1 MVEVPPGFAPVNAGD
16 TATFNTSTHT
26 SPTLSANVTIDSI
39 TFNLGASPFTIQ
51 TNGRVLTLLG
61 VGIVNNS
68 GNVQTINNN
77 NSTSGGAVG
86 QTIFTNAAT
95 ADSTV
100 ITNSGVGTSTQ
111 FVNNSTA
118 GNATITNSGAGSFTA
133 FTQGAS
139 GGNAA
144 LINANPTAFIT
155 IAELNGAGTTAGSI
169 AGNGTI
175 FLGSKNLTVGGNQQ
189 TTVFSGVI
197 SDGESSNLP
206 PSLATQ
212 QPSYV
217 GGSLTKVGTGTLT
230 LTGINTYTG
239 GTIIGGGT
247 LQLGNGGTSGS
258 VLGNI
263 VDNGILAFNRS
274 DSFTF
279 SGVISG
285 SGIVQQ
291 NGTGTTVLLGANT
304 YAGGTNLNGGVLS
317 ISQDANLGTPPGAPA
332 ANHLTFNAGRL
343 QATASFTLNPNR
355 GITLNGGGGTF
366 EITGANLLAYGGA
379 ITGAGNLTKVGT
391 GTLTLAGNNTYLG
404 STLVSAGILQAGSA
418 TAFSA
423 NSAFTVNSQLDLNGF
438 SNTIGSL
445 AGNGIVTNNGGASA
459 TLAVG
464 NDNTNTAFSGSLQDG
479 TSTLGLTKV
488 GTGTLTLAGNDTYLG
503 TTLVS
508 AGALQAGSAT
518 AFSANSAFT
527 VNSQLDLNGFS
538 NTIGSLAG
546 NGIVTN
552 NGGASATLA
561 VGNDNTNT
569 AFSGSLQDG
578 TSTLGL
584 TKVGTGTLTLA
595 GNNTYL
601 GTTLVSAGI
610 LQAGSGTAF
619 SASSAFTVNSQLDLN
634 GFSNTVGSLA
644 GNGIVTN
651 NGGASATLA
660 VGNDNTN
667 TAFSGSLQDGTSTLG
682 LTKVGTG
689 TLTLTGEN
697 TYTGETTINDG
708 TLQLGNGGTTGSITG
723 NVANNGILAFN
734 RSDFITFDGLISGT
748 GSLAKLG
755 SGTLTLSN
763 SNIYSGGTTI
773 AGGTIVT
780 QNASALGTGPVAFDN
795 GTAFQVQN
803 LLNVNGSWTVF
814 PGSASVSGGTVQTF
828 GDFNLGGGGTLIANA
843 SFNIPGAANI
853 NSSGLEV
860 NSAFTVND
868 NVNLSGSSAA
878 IVNGVL
884 TSASVNV
891 NDASSLVVNN
901 SGTVAANVNVGPSA
915 LLGLFGRI
923 NGSVI
928 NAGFFQGTGVVN
940 GNVFNSGIV
949 SPGTS
954 IGTLTINGNY
964 TQSASG
970 TLRIEVAGASPG
982 QYDVLVVNGG
992 ASLAGR
998 LQLLRIG
1005 GFRPRIGDQ
1014 LAFLA
1019 ASGGVSGTFNTIE
1032 NDFLATDSVV
1042 VFNVIYLPNA
1052 VLLEAVQGSF
1062 AEFVSIFVGTPNAV
1076 AVGEALDSAVGDP
1089 RAAEP
1094 IGFLNNQTLTDLRE
1108 DIGLISPEQ
1117 LTSIFVIGVS
1127 LANVQTAN
1135 LERRL
1140 DDIRAG
1146 SSGFSSAGFAINGS
1160 ELSFQEGFAK
1170 GSGPEGKSGPAV
1182 FAPAPENRWGI
1193 FATGLGEFTNVDNA
1207 FNARGYDLATGGFTM
1222 GIDYRIGSH
1231 FAIGLTG
1238 GYVYTHADLFN
1249 GGRIKVNGGKLGLY
1263 GTAFGSGFYLD
1274 TAVVGGLS
1282 GYDTRRT
1289 ALEGSASGET
1299 LGGDLNVLVAGGYD
1313 WKKGGLTIGP
1323 TASFQYTL
1331 VGFGDFTESGSLA
1344 PLAYPSQNAE
1354 SLRTAFGMRAS
1365 YDWKLGPIRLIPE
1378 LRLAWQHEF
1387 GDTDY
1392 AIVSSFASGAGNSFT
1407 VNGAAIGR
1415 DSMLLGAGFAIHWND
1430 RISTYAYYDGE
1441 LFRTNYLSNNVSVG
1455 FRLTF

>member
-1 MVEVPPGFAPVNAGD
+1 MGLEQPCSSGTTPTAGGTIINAG
-16 TATFNTSTHT
+16 
-26 SPTLSANVTIDSI
+26 TLQLGAGGTTGSI
-39 TFNLGASPFTIQ
+39 T
-51 TNGRVLTLLG
+51 
-61 VGIVNNS
+61 
-68 GNVQTINNN
+68 GNVANN
-77 NSTSGGAVG
+77 G
-86 QTIFTNAAT
+86 IL
-95 ADSTV
+95 
-100 ITNSGVGTSTQ
+100 
-111 FVNNSTA
+111 
-118 GNATITNSGAGSFTA
+118 A
-133 FTQGAS
+133 FNRSDVVTFG
-139 GGNAA
+139 
-144 LINANPTAFIT
+144 
-155 IAELNGAGTTAGSI
+155 
-169 AGNGTI
+169 
-175 FLGSKNLTVGGNQQ
+175 
-189 TTVFSGVI
+189 GVI
-197 SDGESSNLP
+197 SGTGSV
-206 PSLATQ
+206 Q
-212 QPSYV
+212 QN
-217 GGSLTKVGTGTLT
+217 GTGTT
-230 LTGINTYTG
+230 DLTGDNTYTG
-239 GTIIGGGT
+239 GTIINAGT
-247 LQLGNGGTSGS
+247 LQLGNGGTAGS
-258 VLGNI
+258 ITGNI

-304 YAGGTNLNGGVLS
+304 YAGITAINGGVLS

-488 GTGTLTLAGNDTYLG
+488 GTGTLTL
-503 TTLVS
+503 
-508 AGALQAGSAT
+508 
-518 AFSANSAFT
+518 
-527 VNSQLDLNGFS
+527 
-538 NTIGSLAG
+538 
-546 NGIVTN
+546 
-552 NGGASATLA
+552 
-561 VGNDNTNT
+561 
-569 AFSGSLQDG
+569 
-578 TSTLGL
+578 
-584 TKVGTGTLTLA
+584 
-595 GNNTYL
+595 
-601 GTTLVSAGI
+601 
-610 LQAGSGTAF
+610 
-619 SASSAFTVNSQLDLN
+619 
-634 GFSNTVGSLA
+634 
-644 GNGIVTN
+644 
-651 NGGASATLA
+651 
-660 VGNDNTN
+660 
-667 TAFSGSLQDGTSTLG
+667 
-682 LTKVGTG
+682 
-689 TLTLTGEN
+689 TGEN

-734 RSDFITFDGLISGT
+734 RSDVVTFGGVISGAGSVQQNGIGTTVLIGNNTYTGGTIINGGTLQLGNGGTAGSITGTVLNNGILAFNRSDFIIFDGLISGT

-755 SGTLTLSN
+755 SGTLTLSD

-780 QNASALGTGPVAFDN
+780 QNASALGTGPVAFGN
-795 GTAFQVQN
+795 GTALQVQN
-803 LLNVNGSWTVF
+803 LLNVNGNWTVF
-814 PGSASVSGGTVQTF
+814 PGTASVSGGTVQTF

-853 NSSGLEV
+853 NSSGLVV

-1062 AEFVSIFVGTPNAV
+1062 AEFVSIFVGTPNAL

-1331 VGFGDFTESGSLA
+1331 VGFGDFTENGSLA

-1354 SLRTAFGMRAS
+1354 SLRTAFGMRAF
-1365 YDWKLGPIRLIPE
+1365 YDWKIGPIRLVPE

-1387 GDTDY
+1387 GETDY
-1392 AIVSSFASGAGNSFT
+1392 ALVSSFASGAGNSFT
-1407 VNGAAIGR
+1407 VNGPAIGR
-1415 DSMLLGAGFAIHWND
+1415 DSMLIGAGFAIHWND
-1430 RISTYAYYDGE
+1430 RVSTYAYYDGE
-1441 LFRTNYLSNNVSVG
+1441 LFRTNYLSNNVSAG
-1455 FRLTF
+1455 FRVTF